1 MALKVVDVSSWQ
13 NTNSYN
19 LAEFDGLIAK
29 ATEGVGYVDKM
40 CDAHYQKAK
49 AAGKLRGVYHF
60 ARPDLNASA
69 RKEAEFFVNNI
80 KGYIGDAILCLDWE
94 PVGNYKKNVAWAK
107 EWLDRVRELT
117 GVAPLIYTSASVI
130 QMADWSPIAKT
141 YGLWIA
147 GYPNKYNVPNP
158 PLPTPG
164 DMPYSIGPWA
174 FWAIWQYSSS
184 AGRLDRNIANMD
196 ATAWGKYAK
205 ADGTPSVKPVKKT
218 VDELAHEVLAG
229 VWGNGNTRKNKLI
242 AAGYDYD
249 AVQKRVNELVYGGGK
264 KAKTYTVRP
273 GDTLS
278 GIAAK
283 FGTTYKKIAADNNIK
298 NPNLIYPGQVLVIK

>member
-1 MALKVVDVSSWQ
+1 MALKIVDVSSWQ
-13 NTNSYN
+13 NTASYN
-19 LAEFDGLIAK
+19 LSEFDGLIAK
-29 ATEGVGYVDKM
+29 ATEGCGYVDPM
-40 CDAHYQKAK
+40 CDVHYQNAK
-49 AAGKLRGVYHF
+49 AAGKLLGVYHF
-60 ARPDLNASA
+60 ARPDLNSA

-80 KGYIGDAILCLDWE
+80 KGYIKEAILVLDWE
-94 PVGNYKKNVAWAK
+94 PTGDHKKNVAWAK
-107 EWLDRVRELT
+107 EWLDCVYELT
-117 GVAPLIYTSASVI
+117 GVAPLIYMSASVI
-130 QMADWSPIAKT
+130 QMADWSSISGT

-147 GYPNKYNVPNP
+147 GYPNAFNVPNP
-158 PLPTPG
+158 PLPTPA

-196 ATAWGKYAK
+196 AKAWAKYAK

-218 VDELAHEVLAG
+218 VDQLAHEVIEG
-229 VWGNGNTRKNKLI
+229 KWGNGKARKDALT

-249 AVQKRVNELVYGGGK
+249 AVQKRVNELLYGET
-264 KAKTYTVRP
+264 KAKTYTVQP

-283 FGTTYKKIAADNNIK
+283 FGTTYQKIAADNNIK